1 MATFAVGSHWE
12 GFYDAPL
19 PYGRQKFTLQVEDVK
34 EKDNAFKAIGSDKD
48 GKFTAIGSLTN
59 GTNDL
64 KEDNVKEDYT
74 PCCDIHFIKDY
85 IAEDGYKGI
94 EYNGKLIGQSIKGN
108 YSFVWKKSF
117 LSKTINGM
125 FEMNLVTS

>member
-1 MATFAVGSHWE
+1 MATLALGSHWE

-34 EKDNAFKAIGSDKD
+34 EKDNTFKASGSDKD
-48 GKFTAIGSLTN
+48 GKFTATGSLIN
-59 GTNDL
+59 VKNDL
-64 KEDNVKEDYT
+64 EEDNAKEDDT

-85 IAEDGYKGI
+85 ISEDGYKGI
-94 EYNGKLIGQSIKGN
+94 EYNGKLIGQKITGN

-117 LSKTINGM
+117 LSKTIKGI

>member
-1 MATFAVGSHWE
+1 MEKFALGSNWE

-19 PYGRQKFTLQVEDVK
+19 PYGRQKFSLQVEDVE
-34 EKDNAFKAIGSDKD
+34 EKDNTFKAIGSDKD
-48 GKFTAIGSLTN
+48 GKFTATGSLTN
-59 GTNDL
+59 VKNDL
-64 KEDNVKEDYT
+64 EEDNEKEDNI

-85 IAEDGYKGI
+85 ISEDGYKGI
-94 EYNGKLIGQSIKGN
+94 EYNGKLIGPKITGN

-117 LSKTINGM
+117 LSKTINGI